1 MPQTTRPSR
10 SALLLASL
18 WLGSGM
24 LASPALA
31 GGHKHVSKYD
41 VVQGYIIQPQAQA
54 TVPVSLVNTSNQP
67 TPAASSQIGS
77 TLNLAPSSPQMPAP
91 SPVTLQLAPAAP
103 QIQTLQLAPTA
114 LQVQTLQLA
123 PAVPV
128 QTLQLAPA
136 MTQVQTLQL
145 APAPVQQVTLQL
157 QAPTLS
163 IAPQQVCAS
172 QVQVATPAQ
181 LLIPHHNFCHLFGW

>member
-1 MPQTTRPSR
+1 M
-10 SALLLASL
+10 LLASL

-103 QIQTLQLAPTA
+103 QVQTLQLAPTA

-123 PAVPV
+123 PAVPSR
-128 QTLQLAPA
+128 LQRRLRFNWP
-136 MTQVQTLQL
+136 
-145 APAPVQQVTLQL
+145 PR
-157 QAPTLS
+157 
-163 IAPQQVCAS
+163 
-172 QVQVATPAQ
+172 
-181 LLIPHHNFCHLFGW
+181 LLRYKRSSWPPRFRSRPFSSHRL